1 MSTIIFEKY
10 PEIENGNGNDQVNFG
25 KSIAVFKFNDDNVL
39 TRTVEELHIQGITC
53 LNNEACTIIRGNTSR
68 CPDDTDSEVTTV
80 TPSNTVDDSVTVN
93 THPSTNEHET
103 TKKGST
109 TPPSTSQ
116 GSVSDEATSI
126 PHTTPSGSSSLRSH
140 IIQLYISTL
149 VLIMSN
155 ILFHYI
161 N

>member
-1 MSTIIFEKY
+1 M
-10 PEIENGNGNDQVNFG
+10 
-25 KSIAVFKFNDDNVL
+25 
-39 TRTVEELHIQGITC
+39 
-53 LNNEACTIIRGNTSR
+53 NNEACTIIRGNTSR

-140 IIQLYISTL
+140 IIQIYADLAYIL
-149 VLIMSN
+149 N
-155 ILFHYI
+155 IIKSLHYFRKNRI
-161 N
+161 LSRLR